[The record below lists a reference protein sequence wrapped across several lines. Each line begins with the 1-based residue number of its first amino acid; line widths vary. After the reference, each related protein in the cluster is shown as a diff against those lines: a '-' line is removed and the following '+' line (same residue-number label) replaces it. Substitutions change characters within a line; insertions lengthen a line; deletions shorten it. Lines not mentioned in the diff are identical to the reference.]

1 LVNILFFSVVALV
14 FIWIVFDRLK
24 EDKEWVSIIVT
35 TENNRYNLNEKYAY
49 LKANDIRCRIKIL
62 GERGTDQA
70 LQRGVV
76 NVRDV
81 QSVSLD
87 VYYKDMEKAERLL
100 NK

>member
-1 LVNILFFSVVALV
+1 MVEFVFFSVVALV
-14 FIWIVFDRLK
+14 FIWVVFDRLK
-24 EDKEWVSIIVT
+24 DDKEWISIIFT
-35 TENNRYNLNEKYAY
+35 TENNRYTLNEKYAY
-49 LKANDIRCRIKIL
+49 LKANGIRCRIKNI

-87 VYYKDMEKAERLL
+87 EYYKDMDKAEQLL
-100 NK
+100 K